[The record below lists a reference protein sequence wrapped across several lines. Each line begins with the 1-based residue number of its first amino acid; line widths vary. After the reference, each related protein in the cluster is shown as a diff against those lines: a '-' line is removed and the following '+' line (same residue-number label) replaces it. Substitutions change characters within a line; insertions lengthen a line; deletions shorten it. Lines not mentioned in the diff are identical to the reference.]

1 MIKRNL
7 TVPEDYFCQVTE
19 TIQLYFV
26 VSFRWKNDDK
36 PGHVV
41 DGSLNPVVLDQTLD
55 PMINSSKKEV
65 PVFPAATT
73 QPTQSMKPQ

>member
-1 MIKRNL
+1 MTKGNL
-7 TVPEDYFCQVTE
+7 IVPEDYFCQVTE

-65 PVFPAATT
+65 PVFPTAT
-73 QPTQSMKPQ
+73 PRSIRGMEPQ